1 MVAVRGMVV
10 LLLPKSPR
18 AHSESRYGRERGRSI
33 PFASIRT
40 HTLNGR
46 YRRHSGYCSALAR
59 NGSVAND
66 PERHFATVNCR
77 VAKGKGGTSAV
88 LAAAIGA
95 CLPCDRSCTQLS
107 DRLDNC
113 SGGAELRA
121 G

>member
-1 MVAVRGMVV
+1 MGNGA
-10 LLLPKSPR
+10 LPNGLSYR
-18 AHSESRYGRERGRSI
+18 AHPQLYLRDISLGCRIGSLSEQSGHGPTCCR
-33 PFASIRT
+33 
-40 HTLNGR
+40 LN
-46 YRRHSGYCSALAR
+46 
-59 NGSVAND
+59 SVAND

-77 VAKGKGGTSAV
+77 VAKGRGGTSAV